1 MNTSTKHF
9 KHECFKEW
17 ELLKSRMEKVK
28 SGKQKKGK
36 FVAMYILFED
46 KCKKIKSCKRK
57 YLHT

>member
-1 MNTSTKHF
+1 VLQRIGASKI
-9 KHECFKEW
+9 KD
-17 ELLKSRMEKVK
+17 RKVK

-36 FVAMYILFED
+36 FVAMYILFEG